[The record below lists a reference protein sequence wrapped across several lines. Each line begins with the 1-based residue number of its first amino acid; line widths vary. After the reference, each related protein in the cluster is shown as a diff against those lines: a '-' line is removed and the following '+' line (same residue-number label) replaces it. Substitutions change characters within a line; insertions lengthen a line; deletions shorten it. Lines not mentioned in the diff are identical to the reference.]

1 MARPG
6 GARPGRAW
14 RGKARGFNLTQQ
26 EGQMR
31 ASKTIT
37 RQVTLTGLTEILF
50 DPYAGDNKT
59 KLAPEQKMY
68 FLPGGKGEIVLPAL
82 NILSFLAARNTVS
95 APQLVI
101 GGKGY
106 GAICDA
112 LLASVTI
119 SPSHILFLR
128 DGKPI
133 IFGGKFI
140 DDVDP
145 LSGITVVRHVAR
157 LLKGIPNPKERPM
170 LGLPWQLKFTMS
182 VLPHDELNEKLI
194 ENLFVDG
201 GVRLGLGTFRKA
213 FGKFTFDWE

>member
-1 MARPG
+1 MKSS
-6 GARPGRAW
+6 
-14 RGKARGFNLTQQ
+14 KA
-26 EGQMR
+26 
-31 ASKTIT
+31 IT
-37 RQVTLTGLTEILF
+37 RQVTLTGLTEIMF

-68 FLPGGKGEIVLPAL
+68 FVPGGKGAIALPAL

-101 GGKGY
+101 AGKGY

-119 SPSHILFLR
+119 SPSYIPFLR
-128 DGKPI
+128 NGQPI
-133 IFGGKFI
+133 VFGGKFI

-145 LSGITVVRHVAR
+145 VSGMVVVRHVAR
-157 LLKGIPNPKERPM
+157 LAKGIPNPKERPM
-170 LGLPWQLKFTMS
+170 LGLPWQLKFTMT
-182 VLPHDELNEKLI
+182 VLPHDALNEKLL

-213 FGKFTFDWE
+213 FGKFSFDWK